1 MKKNNLNRYYIISV
15 LVILLICLIFIKL
28 FNLQVVNGVTYRAQ
42 SENKLLRSH
51 TITATRGEITDRF
64 GRPLV
69 TSRMGFDLI
78 AYKEYIEDE
87 KLNQL
92 ILDTVNILEKYEAS
106 YYDTLPISENGE
118 FIFNSPDYSAESDF
132 KKKQRFWQKYVC

>member
-1 MKKNNLNRYYIISV
+1 MLVV
-15 LVILLICLIFIKL
+15 LLTAVIFAKL
-28 FNLQVVNGVTYRAQ
+28 FNLQVVNGVTYREQ
-42 SENKLLRSH
+42 SEKRLLRSH

-87 KLNQL
+87 NLNQL
-92 ILDTVNILEKYEAS
+92 ILDTVNILEQYGAP
-106 YYDTLPISENGE
+106 YYDTLPISETGE
-118 FIFNSPDYSAESDF
+118 FIFDTPDYSVESDF
-132 KKKQRFWQKYVC
+132 KKENE